1 AANREAFRRR
11 QEAEECHR
19 VANNAFHQLPNLDA
33 LLSALDDPALRPGF
47 VEGLVSALMRVA
59 VALNALG
66 ANPAILMLDAP
77 PHENKEHMLYALE
90 VLVAACDKG
99 ETETR
104 QLLEMATKSPDLAC
118 SVVRHLRNTIPE
130 QLLCKKT
137 PSRAN
142 SQAAKNV
149 EASDANQ
156 SDEQDKPPTV
166 TPPGENF
173 WAGDSPAQSG
183 LTPDQR
189 QEAIRNLQ
197 PAVRKAYLACEY
209 A

>member
-1 AANREAFRRR
+1 
-11 QEAEECHR
+11 
-19 VANNAFHQLPNLDA
+19 
-33 LLSALDDPALRPGF
+33 
-47 VEGLVSALMRVA
+47 
-59 VALNALG
+59 
-66 ANPAILMLDAP
+66 
-77 PHENKEHMLYALE
+77 
-90 VLVAACDKG
+90 
-99 ETETR
+99 
-104 QLLEMATKSPDLAC
+104 
-118 SVVRHLRNTIPE
+118 

-209 A
+209 GGARAGKDMEDREAYHWFKEEGPPDENDPGDWGELAGYRLPGPDTWARQLRKARNALREQKYRSRRDRSHSDRR